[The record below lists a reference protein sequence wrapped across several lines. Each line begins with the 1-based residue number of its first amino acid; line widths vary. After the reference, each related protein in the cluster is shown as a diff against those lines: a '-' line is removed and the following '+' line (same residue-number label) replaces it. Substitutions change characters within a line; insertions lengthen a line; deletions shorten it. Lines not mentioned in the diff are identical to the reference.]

1 MPIVTCRNVGVSF
14 GNDVVL
20 ANVDLSIE
28 RGERLCLAGRNGSG
42 KSTLMR
48 LISGEAAPDEG
59 RIWRDEGVRF
69 AVLDQNLPD
78 RSDATVYEAV
88 AGGFEG
94 MGSVLAEYHA
104 LTSGLSESGGLAR
117 LTTLQAQIEAEDGW
131 SLAHRIESILDRMDL
146 AADQQLSALSGGW
159 LKRVA
164 IAKSLVTEPDVWLL
178 DEPTNHLDIPT
189 IEWLEQRLLEFPGTV
204 IFVSHDRALMQSAA
218 TAILSIDRGKVAR
231 WDCDYHTWLRR
242 REHEAEV
249 EAQQNKRFDDKL
261 KKEEAW
267 IREGIKAR
275 RTRNEGRVRALS
287 ALREERSRRRSQK
300 HLKMEV
306 DAGIASG
313 KIVKE
318 LIDVSKGYGAQ
329 QLINHFDLVIQ
340 RGDRLGLLGPNGAG
354 KTTLLD
360 ILLEKTAPDSGTV
373 RSGTRLQVAYYDQV
387 RAQLDPERSVS
398 DYISEGRQYVTVNG
412 KDVHVV
418 SYLANFMFDADQARA
433 PIRTLSGGEQNRLLL
448 ARLFSLPANLLIL
461 DEPTNDLD
469 VETLE
474 LLEELLLE
482 YTGTVIMVSH
492 DRSFLDN
499 VVSSLIVFEGG
510 GVVREYVGGYEDWH
524 RGGGRFRESDEAM
537 ASTGPTAQQSKRRRG
552 ADIRQ
557 QSREQQKRER
567 DIQKVEGKIELI
579 EARIAALQEEMG
591 IAAFYDRNEA
601 DQAATFEQLKALEEE
616 LALLYSKWEA
626 LENG

>member
-1 MPIVTCRNVGVSF
+1 M
-14 GNDVVL
+14 
-20 ANVDLSIE
+20 
-28 RGERLCLAGRNGSG
+28 
-42 KSTLMR
+42 
-48 LISGEAAPDEG
+48 
-59 RIWRDEGVRF
+59 
-69 AVLDQNLPD
+69 
-78 RSDATVYEAV
+78 
-88 AGGFEG
+88 
-94 MGSVLAEYHA
+94 
-104 LTSGLSESGGLAR
+104 
-117 LTTLQAQIEAEDGW
+117 
-131 SLAHRIESILDRMDL
+131 
-146 AADQQLSALSGGW
+146 
-159 LKRVA
+159 
-164 IAKSLVTEPDVWLL
+164 
-178 DEPTNHLDIPT
+178 
-189 IEWLEQRLLEFPGTV
+189 
-204 IFVSHDRALMQSAA
+204 
-218 TAILSIDRGKVAR
+218 
-231 WDCDYHTWLRR
+231 
-242 REHEAEV
+242 
-249 EAQQNKRFDDKL
+249 
-261 KKEEAW
+261 
-267 IREGIKAR
+267 
-275 RTRNEGRVRALS
+275 RALS

-318 LIDVSKGYGAQ
+318 LIDVSKGYGQQ